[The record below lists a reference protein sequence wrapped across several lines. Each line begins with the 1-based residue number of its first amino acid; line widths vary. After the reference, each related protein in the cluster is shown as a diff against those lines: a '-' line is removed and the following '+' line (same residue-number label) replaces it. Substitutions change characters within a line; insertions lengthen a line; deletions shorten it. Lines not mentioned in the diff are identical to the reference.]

1 MKIGNYLNRNKIGG
15 LILIIVIIIAF
26 GFGGFGGGFLSNNQ
40 NNIAKINKTNI
51 TSQDLINFIN
61 RSGIAQETIQ
71 KNLNNNVI
79 EELLAGLV
87 SNTLLALE
95 IEDFEITISKS
106 SLSEKIKTNNNF
118 QNENKKF
125 ERIKYE
131 KFLLEN
137 NISAPL
143 FEKRLKD
150 RESQKKLFD
159 YIGAGSVSPQFLVKK
174 LYETENKK
182 LNINFVDLNTFYK
195 KNEEITEKDML
206 DFIDENKDQLK
217 VEYIDFKYA
226 LVNPQ
231 NLIGISEYNQ
241 EFFDKIDQIENNILN
256 GVEFDM
262 ITSELN
268 LKVSTIKDY
277 KYSENSNEIQK
288 KIYEVRNNS
297 FDIFENKE
305 NFIIYKIENLEKK
318 KPTLDDDQTKK
329 EILELVAQKSK
340 FDYNKNLLEKI
351 QNKEFTEQD
360 FLNLGK
366 DQIQSLKLN
375 SIKDNN
381 KFEINSIQM
390 LYSLPLKSITLI
402 NDENN
407 NIYLAKINNYDDL
420 DEEINPK
427 DYEKFSSKENTEI
440 RNNILKSYDLF
451 LNQKYNVDINQVAI
465 NNVKNL
471 FQWL

>member
-106 SLSEKIKTNNNF
+106 SLSEKIKTNNSF

>member
-1 MKIGNYLNRNKIGG
+1 MKLGNYLNKNKIGG

-51 TSQDLINFIN
+51 TSQDLIEFIN
-61 RSGIAQETIQ
+61 RSGIAQKTIQ

-79 EELLAGLV
+79 EELLTGLV

-95 IEDFEITISKS
+95 IEDFGITISKS

-118 QNENKKF
+118 QNENRKF

-174 LYETENKK
+174 LYENENKK

-195 KNEEITEKDML
+195 KNDEITEKDLL

-318 KPTLDDDQTKK
+318 KPNLDDDQTKK

-366 DQIQSLKLN
+366 DKIQSLKLN

-381 KFEINSIQM
+381 KFEINSVQM
-390 LYSLPLKSITLI
+390 LYSLPLTSITLI

-451 LNQKYNVDINQVAI
+451 LNQKYDVDINQVAI

-471 FQWL
+471 FQ

>member
-1 MKIGNYLNRNKIGG
+1 MKLGNYLNKNKIGG

-174 LYETENKK
+174 LYENENKK

-195 KNEEITEKDML
+195 KNDEITEKDLL

-256 GVEFDM
+256 GVEFDT
-262 ITSELN
+262 ITSDLN
-268 LKVSTIKDY
+268 LNVSTIDDY
-277 KYSENSNEIQK
+277 KYSEKSDEIQK

-318 KPTLDDDQTKK
+318 KPNLDDDQTKK

-381 KFEINSIQM
+381 KFEINSVQM

-471 FQWL
+471 FQ